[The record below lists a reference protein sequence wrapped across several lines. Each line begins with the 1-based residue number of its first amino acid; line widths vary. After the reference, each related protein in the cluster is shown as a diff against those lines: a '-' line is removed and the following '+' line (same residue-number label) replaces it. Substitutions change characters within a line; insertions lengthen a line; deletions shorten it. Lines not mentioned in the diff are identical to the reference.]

1 MVDRIAVR
9 GLRLRGR
16 HGAFQEE
23 REREQELVVDVECG
37 IDVRPA
43 ALSDDLAD
51 ASDYRELERIASE
64 IVGGPAHRL
73 LESIA
78 SDIAAACLARPGV
91 HWARVRVEKTDAGGM
106 TGRPSVEVVR
116 PPGAPG
122 QLGFV
127 ELHVPDMSRAR
138 EYYTAL
144 GGSVV
149 RDEPDDGHGAYLV
162 VEIEDNVIA
171 FWGGSASRIGSH
183 SYFSSWP
190 PGTKRGYGVEV
201 VLLVRDVDSMYERAT
216 RIGRIVAP
224 LGAHPW
230 GARDFRVEDPF
241 GVYLRVSEM
250 LNVRVRPRHPRP
262 Q

>member
-1 MVDRIAVR
+1 M
-9 GLRLRGR
+9 
-16 HGAFQEE
+16 
-23 REREQELVVDVECG
+23 DVECG
-37 IDVRPA
+37 IDIRPA

-51 ASDYRELERIASE
+51 ALDYRELERLAAE
-64 IVGGPAHRL
+64 IVCGPAQRL

-91 HWARVRVEKTDAGGM
+91 RWARVRVEKSVAAGM

-116 PPGAPG
+116 PAGAPG
-122 QLGFV
+122 QPGFV
-127 ELHVPDMSRAR
+127 ELHVPDLSRAR

-162 VEIEDNVIA
+162 IEIEDNVIA
-171 FWGGSASRIGSH
+171 FWGGSASRVGSH

-190 PGTKRGYGVEV
+190 PATKRGYGVEV
-201 VLLVRDVDSMYERAT
+201 VLLVRDVDRMYERAT

-224 LGAHPW
+224 LSTRPW
-230 GARDFRVEDPF
+230 GVRDFRVEDPF
-241 GVYLRVSEM
+241 GVYLRVSE
-250 LNVRVRPRHPRP
+250 LLDVRVRPGHQTPK
-262 Q
+262 